1 MLDRVVTDE
10 IEVRREV
17 GFVADAVLPEAS
29 LPDAALV
36 LLGAVGGD
44 ALDLRQCLGEGGF
57 DLPPAGALVAV
68 PGGQLPEAVEVL
80 GQNDHG
86 ADGEEVGLAHV
97 AEGVAQEL

>member
-36 LLGAVGGD
+36 LLGADGGD

-68 PGGQLPEAVEVL
+68 PVGQLPVAVEVL
-80 GQNDHG
+80 GQNDH
-86 ADGEEVGLAHV
+86 A
-97 AEGVAQEL
+97 AEGVAQGADLRPQPLAQEL